1 MKACLLKLITN
12 TVLTYLS
19 SNRAGILGHTARG
32 FWATYFFTRF
42 YFIKYKTKI

>member
-32 FWATYFFTRF
+32 FWATYFFLLD
-42 YFIKYKTKI
+42 FIL